1 MRTCLLL
8 IAEATIGFEVSK
20 VNVSEKAG
28 HIRVVVKVL
37 EGNVN
42 NVAVTLSTV
51 EITAKGMYVGAHT
64 LLCKLYIVYSR
75 NICSN
80 MFLIVL

>member
-1 MRTCLLL
+1 MHKKYYVNVCTCLLL

-20 VNVSEKAG
+20 VKVSEKAG

-64 LLCKLYIVYSR
+64 L
-75 NICSN
+75 
-80 MFLIVL
+80 